1 MPACP
6 PASHRRSPSHHRGRP
21 ALTLGRYIP
30 KVLAMRR
37 KPGTLLLLEVDI
49 LDAGLALRRAG
60 TPSVHGFQLAK
71 AIADRAD
78 ARAALTAHGTLYKA
92 LSRMEAAGLLT
103 STWEDPNLAAGQ
115 GRPRRRLY
123 QVTGA
128 GERAL
133 AAWRTQHPGASARPR
148 PAAGPGLG

>member
-1 MPACP
+1 
-6 PASHRRSPSHHRGRP
+6 
-21 ALTLGRYIP
+21 
-30 KVLAMRR
+30 MRR

-49 LDAGLALRRAG
+49 LDAGLALRRDE
-60 TPSVHGFQLAK
+60 TPSFHGFQLAK

-78 ARAALTAHGTLYKA
+78 TRAALTGHGTLYKA

-103 STWEDPNLAAGQ
+103 STWEDPNLAAAD

-123 QVTGA
+123 EVTGA

-133 AAWRTQHPGASARPR
+133 AAWRALHPKVSARPQ
-148 PAAGPGLG
+148 PAGGPGPA

>member
-1 MPACP
+1 
-6 PASHRRSPSHHRGRP
+6 
-21 ALTLGRYIP
+21 
-30 KVLAMRR
+30 MRR

-92 LSRMEAAGLLT
+92 LSRMETAGLLT
-103 STWEDPNLAAGQ
+103 STWEDPNLAAGE

-133 AAWRTQHPGASARPR
+133 AAWRAQHPGASARPR

>member
-1 MPACP
+1 
-6 PASHRRSPSHHRGRP
+6 
-21 ALTLGRYIP
+21 
-30 KVLAMRR
+30 MRR

-49 LDAGLALRRAG
+49 LDAGLTLRG
-60 TPSVHGFQLAK
+60 DETPSFHGFQLAK

-78 ARAALTAHGTLYKA
+78 TRAALTGHGTLYKA

-103 STWEDPNLAAGQ
+103 STWEDPDLAAAD

-123 QVTGA
+123 EVTGA

-133 AAWRTQHPGASARPR
+133 AAWRALHPKVSARPR
-148 PAAGPGLG
+148 PAGGPGPA